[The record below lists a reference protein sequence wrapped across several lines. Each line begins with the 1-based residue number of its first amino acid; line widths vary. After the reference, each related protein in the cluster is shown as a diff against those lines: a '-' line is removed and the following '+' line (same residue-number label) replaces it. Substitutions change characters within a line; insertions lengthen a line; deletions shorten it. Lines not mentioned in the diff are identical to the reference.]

1 MFIIIILLSL
11 HFRSI
16 PNMPPFIS
24 ILPYFSSFYKVW
36 LFKNKTGAKIW
47 LIHRILQFNSYLI
60 QCTPLPYLHTA
71 AFVSSIVQSSATAH
85 QPPGRSVAVPVFA
98 FTSSTDG
105 KWVPFSTLFTLVY
118 RKKSQGAKSVNM
130 EDVKVFEC
138 LYWDETTKAKGRCE
152 LGHCPD
158 AASRLCSSRD
168 SVASYARFVA
178 LSLC

>member
-1 MFIIIILLSL
+1 ME
-11 HFRSI
+11 
-16 PNMPPFIS
+16 P
-24 ILPYFSSFYKVW
+24 
-36 LFKNKTGAKIW
+36 GARNSAVGW
-47 LIHRILQFNSYLI
+47 HWNTHTHTHIHTHTHTHTEFNSYPL

-71 AFVSSIVQSSATAH
+71 AFVSSIVQSSAMAH
-85 QPPGRSVAVPVFA
+85 QPPGRSTPCAVFA

-130 EDVKVFEC
+130 EDVQVIEC
-138 LYWDETTKAKGRCE
+138 VYWEETTRAKERCG

-168 SVASYARFVA
+168 SAASSARFVT